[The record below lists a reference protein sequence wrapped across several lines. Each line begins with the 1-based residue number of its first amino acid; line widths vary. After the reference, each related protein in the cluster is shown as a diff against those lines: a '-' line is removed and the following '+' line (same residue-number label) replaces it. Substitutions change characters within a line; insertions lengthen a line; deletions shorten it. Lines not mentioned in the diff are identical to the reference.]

1 MKINN
6 NENIVIENDKQE
18 FRPIEPEDIQY
29 YKKIQELKKT
39 NKRLYETEI
48 AGEKVIFRPL
58 KRNEYK
64 EAWDIE
70 FPEGTSEYDMMFE
83 RQTHIAKSVVL
94 YPEDAVENIACCAE
108 IVTDLCMVKSG
119 FIEKEDPTCRG
130 V

>member
-6 NENIVIENDKQE
+6 DEKIVMENNKQE

-29 YKKIQELKKT
+29 YKKVQELKKT

-58 KRNEYK
+58 KRSEYK
-64 EAWDIE
+64 EAWDIN

-83 RQTHIAKSVVL
+83 RQTYIAKSVVL

-108 IVTDLCMVKSG
+108 IVTDLAMVKSG